1 MLHKSTDKGTVNLG
15 LKSRIPTINTRIW
28 SVIAPMLF
36 VAFGLFGVN
45 ESAWGNSATELTV
58 KIAGSGSI
66 KVNTSSSQ
74 PSGAWSTSTVT
85 KSQDHW
91 SLATYIPDTYYI
103 WVNPSTSDGYYCSG
117 VSGNDVTIS
126 WDNSGY
132 YVVVVPG
139 SISRTSPNKKTVT
152 VNFVKNFYSK
162 AEAHAVPSTVGKVT
176 VGVRG
181 SNNQDGQDSRGWVN
195 PGTANTYDWTYVAA
209 SSAPTYSY
217 HFYKQDPTG
226 YAFDGWYSNEACTI
240 LKTSNADFWEPVTA
254 TTTEQ
259 TDLEYWAHWTAK
271 PYIVTLNKHNGESND
286 TVSVTY
292 DSNANLTSNVAIP
305 TKTGYIFGGYYTGEN
320 GTGTQCISANGAWQ
334 AASGF
339 IVDGKWKNAGD
350 VTLHAKWT
358 PITYYVAFN
367 GNNST
372 SGSMSN
378 QTFTYDVAQN
388 LTTNAFDRPGFRFDG
403 WNTAANGSG
412 ASYTNG
418 QSVVNLTSTHNK
430 TVNLFAKWI
439 EVTVN
444 SLASNGAPT
453 TAPLSFTKPESKTAT
468 VVFNVSNADGIG
480 YFNRSIEGAGWTIT
494 NWTYSSNQVTIT
506 VQYTCTATTAQG
518 QHTAIVTLTSKA
530 AGALPQTATVAANVD
545 LTPSL
550 SVSPASK
557 AFGEFTLAKDPVQT
571 QAFTFTFDNNNSSV
585 ANVVMVTAPT
595 APFSA
600 SWTASTTNT
609 KTLTVSFNPAEV
621 GSWNQEII
629 VEARNSQT
637 PYIATPCTISVSGSA
652 KRNEVAYTCTIES
665 SYLVEDA
672 NLNLATLWTSNNNE
686 IAPAYEIVSFEP
698 SGVNNEG
705 AHEPQITGTT
715 LSLGQAGTLVLK
727 VSQPQTTSFNKKE
740 ETKTITINKRPN
752 EIKTYYKWKDNNN
765 AFVWSRSLGFEDGA
779 YVQFRSNNM
788 EAGAPSII
796 VRQIE
801 GEDVATFFP
810 DSVTNDVNGDA
821 FYTSFTIGTAKWKV
835 SQPENYKYDAAAERQ
850 FNLSVGESDM
860 TCDVYTQTWS
870 GEKTVSQIG
879 EIDLGGVGETLYFE
893 MKRNGTVFGDECLVY
908 TYVPGRGWDTDDE
921 AEEFRVDISWAGI
934 TGYDSG
940 HEKALPEGTTKIK
953 ILKSGA
959 DNPYVNNIHVTR
971 KRWMK
976 LKATAD
982 ANATISS
989 LAKLERKVGT
999 AAKTA
1004 TFYVDFSTCSERVKV
1019 ASNHGNVTFANGLS
1033 KDTISTDHSAIVP
1046 VTIHYS
1052 SDTIES
1058 KMVTITVYTED
1069 KNATLTIPVQTT
1081 GIETELVYI
1090 GEVSYPVD
1098 NANIAATSLFEVRE
1112 KGTTTVVTGAAIT
1125 IAKSGVSDA
1134 ANVVENA
1141 LEPLCG
1147 NKTVNLT
1154 ASFAGDNRHEP
1165 SSLATPQA
1173 ITIDKIADAVSF
1185 NSHPV
1190 VIIGK
1195 SYDISAW
1202 ASAHTALTFESGDD
1216 DIFSIDGTTLR
1227 AYKVGT
1233 TTLKATAAGNECT
1246 YLSGAFNTESITVQ
1260 PGYIFNGNNDNQW
1273 EEESNWENGEKPTID
1288 DDVIIR
1294 GNLVIDEEVEV
1305 KSLTIENTG
1314 NVTLT
1319 VNGSLTVGSGNSIE
1333 DLPGGYG
1340 NLHVENGGEVNLTT
1354 GQLNVNNFTLDANL
1368 GVTNENVTTPSTS
1381 GQVKNE
1387 NMLNVSGDAYF
1398 RLALDPSGHSTYGWY
1413 DFVVPFPVD
1422 VIGGISVAE
1431 DPTAV
1436 MRFNVN
1442 YAVMAYDEAKNA
1454 QRGKHWNKFSG
1465 TLQPG
1470 RAYTITLDD
1479 DYPWN
1484 TVVFKKKAGA
1494 DVTGNRT
1501 FTTEYSGLGAE
1512 TQYNGWNGLGNGT
1525 LHHAEL
1531 DVPANAVIQLYDHT
1545 HKCYQPRA
1553 AKDYSLAVGLAFF
1566 MQFNGVQMVTLQNA
1580 DGNAEFRAP
1589 RRAMNDV
1596 ENFRLALTAEDAVN
1610 PADYIWVSASEDATG
1625 EYVIGRDVTKMGTI
1639 SESTVARMWT
1649 QRSGMTL
1656 CSNEMPLVDDI
1667 AQCELGLYAPQ
1678 ARTYT
1683 IAIEEAPEDAD
1694 LYLTYNGQI
1703 IWNLTAGAYTIDLA
1717 KGTTS
1722 GYGLRVEARAPQITT
1737 GVENT
1742 TIDGKSARKVL
1753 INNIIYIV
1761 TPEGEMYDLMG
1772 KSVK

>member
-1 MLHKSTDKGTVNLG
+1 MKKIYMLHKSTDKGTVNLG
-15 LKSRIPTINTRIW
+15 IKSRIPTINNHIW

-36 VAFGLFGVN
+36 VVFGLFGVN
-45 ESAWGNSATELTV
+45 ESAWGVSKTGLTV
-58 KIAGSGSI
+58 NINGGGQI
-66 KVNTSSSQ
+66 KVSTDGSVPSSWS
-74 PSGAWSTSTVT
+74 STSVY
-85 KSQDHW
+85 KKQDHGGF
-91 SLATYIPDTYYI
+91 SLWVTDTYHI
-103 WVNPSTSDGYYCSG
+103 WTNPNTGFRCNGVTSNDLISPTIQDQGNGYYK
-117 VSGNDVTIS
+117 VSFAGNTDR
-126 WDNSGY
+126 DD
-132 YVVVVPG
+132 
-139 SISRTSPNKKTVT
+139 RTVT
-152 VNFVKNFYSK
+152 VNFVADFYGRADSYADPSADGGKTYVSINGNWPNPATDASK
-162 AEAHAVPSTVGKVT
+162 YKDHDWSTKT
-176 VGVRG
+176 
-181 SNNQDGQDSRGWVN
+181 STENYA
-195 PGTANTYDWTYVAA
+195 PKYTANFAA
-209 SSAPTYSY
+209 YLNDG
-217 HFYKQDPTG
+217 YK
-226 YAFDGWYSNEACTI
+226 FDGWYSGTDKSGLVKSDMTYSE
-240 LKTSNADFWEPVTA
+240 DF
-254 TTTEQ
+254 
-259 TDLEYWAHWTAK
+259 
-271 PYIVTLNKHNGESND
+271 
-286 TVSVTY
+286 
-292 DSNANLTSNVAIP
+292 
-305 TKTGYIFGGYYTGEN
+305 
-320 GTGTQCISANGAWQ
+320 
-334 AASGF
+334 
-339 IVDGKWKNAGD
+339 D
-350 VTLHAKWT
+350 VT
-358 PITYYVAFN
+358 
-367 GNNST
+367 
-372 SGSMSN
+372 SMSSSSP
-378 QTFTYDVAQN
+378 TTITRYAHFT
-388 LTTNAFDRPGFRFDG
+388 P
-403 WNTAANGSG
+403 
-412 ASYTNG
+412 
-418 QSVVNLTSTHNK
+418 
-430 TVNLFAKWI
+430 
-439 EVTVN
+439 VTVN
-444 SLASNGAPT
+444 SVASYTSTLNFTQPGNAST
-453 TAPLSFTKPESKTAT
+453 TVK
-468 VVFNVSNADGIG
+468 FNVSNADATDDFTYTLTGELRDNTNG
-480 YFNRSIEGAGWTIT
+480 GWVVDS
-494 NWTYSSNQVTIT
+494 WSYSNNQVSIKLR
-506 VQYTCTATTAQG
+506 YYCTKYTAQSSELVD
-518 QHTAIVTLTSKA
+518 HKATITLTSKA
-530 AGALPQTATVAANVD
+530 ANGTSLSADVYANVN

-550 SVSPASK
+550 SVSPTSK
-557 AFGEFTLAKDPVQT
+557 NFGEFTLAKDPVQT
-571 QAFTFTFDNNNSSV
+571 QNFTFSFNNLNSPADSV
-585 ANVVMVTAPT
+585 VLVTPPT

-600 SWTASTTNT
+600 SWTASATNT
-609 KTLTVSFNPAEV
+609 KTLTVSFNPIEV
-621 GSWNQEII
+621 GSWSQQIV

-686 IAPAYEIVSFEP
+686 IAPAYEIVSFDP

-705 AHEPQITGTT
+705 AHEPKITGTT

-752 EIKTYYKWKDNNN
+752 EIKTSYKWKDNNS
-765 AFVWSRSLGFEDGA
+765 AIVWSRSLGFEDGA

-788 EAGAPSII
+788 EAGAPHII
-796 VRQIE
+796 VRQIN
-801 GEDVATFFP
+801 GSDVATFYP
-810 DSVTNDVNGDA
+810 DSVTNDPKGDA
-821 FYTSFTIGTAKWKV
+821 IYTSFIVGTARWKV
-835 SQPENYKYDAAAERQ
+835 SQPENYKYYEAAERQ

-893 MKRNGTVFGDECLVY
+893 MKRNGTVFGDECVVY

-953 ILKSGA
+953 ILKSGT

-971 KRWMK
+971 KRWMN

-982 ANATISS
+982 ASATISS

-1058 KMVTITVYTED
+1058 KTVTITVYTED
-1069 KNATLTIPVQTT
+1069 KNATLTILVQTT
-1081 GIETELVYI
+1081 GIETELVYV
-1090 GEVSYPVD
+1090 GNASYPV
-1098 NANIAATSLFEVRE
+1098 NSANIAATSLFEVRE

-1147 NKTVNLT
+1147 NKTINLT

-1173 ITIDKIADAVSF
+1173 ITIGKIADAVSF

-1190 VIIGK
+1190 VVIGK

-1216 DIFSIDGTTLR
+1216 DIYSIDGTTLR
-1227 AYKVGT
+1227 AHKVGT

-1294 GNLVIDEEVEV
+1294 GNLVIDEEIEV

-1319 VNGSLTVGSGNSIE
+1319 VNGSLTVGSGNSM
-1333 DLPGGYG
+1333 DCPVGYG

-1398 RLALDPSGHSTYGWY
+1398 RLALDPSGRASFGWY

-1422 VIGGISVAE
+1422 VIGGISIAE

-1436 MRFNVN
+1436 MKFNVN

-1589 RRAMNDV
+1589 RRAMNEV

-1610 PADYIWVSASEDATG
+1610 PADYIWVSASENATG

>member
-1 MLHKSTDKGTVNLG
+1 MTKFTFFNKLFFTLLTLLIFGVGFAWAGNVTLKATAEASPSTQGFVYVAKSNSAPSSYSLTSDHADETKYSAYILFYGYTTVDYTFYLFASAKDGYGFTGWSKKASDTSGDTSNPKSVTVSGKESGTVTDG
-15 LKSRIPTINTRIW
+15 P
-28 SVIAPMLF
+28 
-36 VAFGLFGVN
+36 
-45 ESAWGNSATELTV
+45 
-58 KIAGSGSI
+58 
-66 KVNTSSSQ
+66 
-74 PSGAWSTSTVT
+74 
-85 KSQDHW
+85 
-91 SLATYIPDTYYI
+91 YY
-103 WVNPSTSDGYYCSG
+103 
-117 VSGNDVTIS
+117 
-126 WDNSGY
+126 
-132 YVVVVPG
+132 
-139 SISRTSPNKKTVT
+139 
-152 VNFVKNFYSK
+152 
-162 AEAHAVPSTVGKVT
+162 AH
-176 VGVRG
+176 
-181 SNNQDGQDSRGWVN
+181 
-195 PGTANTYDWTYVAA
+195 
-209 SSAPTYSY
+209 
-217 HFYKQDPTG
+217 F
-226 YAFDGWYSNEACTI
+226 
-240 LKTSNADFWEPVTA
+240 
-254 TTTEQ
+254 
-259 TDLEYWAHWTAK
+259 
-271 PYIVTLNKHNGESND
+271 
-286 TVSVTY
+286 
-292 DSNANLTSNVAIP
+292 
-305 TKTGYIFGGYYTGEN
+305 
-320 GTGTQCISANGAWQ
+320 
-334 AASGF
+334 
-339 IVDGKWKNAGD
+339 
-350 VTLHAKWT
+350 T
-358 PITYYVAFN
+358 P
-367 GNNST
+367 
-372 SGSMSN
+372 
-378 QTFTYDVAQN
+378 
-388 LTTNAFDRPGFRFDG
+388 
-403 WNTAANGSG
+403 
-412 ASYTNG
+412 
-418 QSVVNLTSTHNK
+418 
-430 TVNLFAKWI
+430 
-439 EVTVN
+439 VTVN
-444 SLASNGAPT
+444 SVASNSNPT
-453 TAPLSFTKPESKTAT
+453 TKPLSITQPGAAGAKTAT
-468 VVFNVSNADGIG
+468 VVFNVSNADAVADFTVGLTG
-480 YFNRSIEGAGWTIT
+480 TGWEVT
-494 NWTYSSNQVTIT
+494 SSSYANNQIT
-506 VQYTCTATTAQG
+506 VNLKYTATATTTQG
-518 QHTAIVTLTSKA
+518 NHSGTVTLTSQATDGTSKS
-530 AGALPQTATVAANVD
+530 ATVVANVD
-545 LTPSL
+545 LTPTISAN
-550 SVSPASK
+550 PTSK
-557 AFGEFTLAKDPVQT
+557 NFGEYTLAKDT
-571 QAFTFTFDNNNSSV
+571 KKSQAITLTFN
-585 ANVVMVTAPT
+585 ANAVNFEKTDDADIT
-595 APFSA
+595 PFSA
-600 SWTASTTNT
+600 VFSANHQ
-609 KTLTVSFNPAEV
+609 TLTVYFEPKEF
-621 GSWNQEII
+621 GSWSKDLTVTVKNGQS
-629 VEARNSQT
+629 SQLS
-637 PYIATPCTISVSGSA
+637 ASCTIHLSGSA
-652 KRNEVAYTCTIES
+652 KRNDVTYTCNIADN
-665 SYLVEDA
+665 YMVDA
-672 NLNLATLWTSNNNE
+672 TAINLASLWTSNNNE
-686 IAPAYEIVSFEP
+686 QAPAYDIVSFTP

-752 EIKTYYKWKDNNN
+752 EIKTSYKWKDDNS

-788 EAGAPSII
+788 ETGAPSII

-821 FYTSFTIGTAKWKV
+821 FYTSFTTGTAKWKV
-835 SQPENYKYDAAAERQ
+835 SQPENYKYYAAAERQ
-850 FNLSVGESDM
+850 FNLTVGESD
-860 TCDVYTQTWS
+860 CNCILDEWS
-870 GEKTVSQIG
+870 WTD
-879 EIDLGGVGETLYFE
+879 DLLHNPPTASEHNIVTFSGIGETLSFDARKKLAAGNQ
-893 MKRNGTVFGDECLVY
+893 MKYQFYTNGEWSDATQITTHTDYETFGPYQLGEEDNNTTAVKFMKGS
-908 TYVPGRGWDTDDE
+908 TFGGDTDDP
-921 AEEFRVDISWAGI
+921 F
-934 TGYDSG
+934 
-940 HEKALPEGTTKIK
+940 IK
-953 ILKSGA
+953 HI
-959 DNPYVNNIHVTR
+959 IVTR

-976 LKATAD
+976 LKATSD
-982 ANATISS
+982 ATATISS
-989 LAKLERKVGT
+989 LTKLQRKVGT
-999 AAKTA
+999 AEKTD
-1004 TFYVDFSTCSERVKV
+1004 TFYVDFSTCSPRVKV
-1019 ASNHGNVTFANGLS
+1019 GSDYGNVTFGNGLT
-1033 KDTISTDHSAIVP
+1033 KDTISTNNTGKTGYNAVVP

-1058 KMVTITVYTED
+1058 KTVTITVYTED
-1069 KNATLTIPVQTT
+1069 KNVTLTVPVQTT
-1081 GIETELVYI
+1081 GIETELVYV
-1090 GEVSYPVD
+1090 GNASYPV
-1098 NANIAATSLFEVRE
+1098 NSANIAATSLFEVRE

-1154 ASFAGDNRHEP
+1154 ASYAGDKTHEP
-1165 SSLATPQA
+1165 CSLAAPQT
-1173 ITIDKIADAVSF
+1173 ITIGKITDAVSF

-1190 VIIGK
+1190 IIIGK

-1227 AYKVGT
+1227 AHKVGT

-1273 EEESNWENGEKPTID
+1273 EEETNWENGEKPTID

-1398 RLALDPSGHSTYGWY
+1398 RLALDPSGRASFGWY

-1566 MQFNGVQMVTLQNA
+1566 MQFNGVQTVTLQNA

-1656 CSNEMPLVDDI
+1656 CSNEMPLVDNI

-1742 TIDGKSARKVL
+1742 TIDGKPARKVL